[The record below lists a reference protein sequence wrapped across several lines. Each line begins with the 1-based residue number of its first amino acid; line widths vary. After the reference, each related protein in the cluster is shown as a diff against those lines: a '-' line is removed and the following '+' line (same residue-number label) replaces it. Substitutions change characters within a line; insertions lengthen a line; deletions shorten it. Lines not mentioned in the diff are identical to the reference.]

1 MRAPEAWW
9 PALTER
15 AAGLTW
21 AHVRAPM
28 RKLLSAPALR
38 AGGSG
43 HVCVRSGAG
52 RRAALRA
59 ALVRRRLGPPHMD
72 AVTVAGY
79 GLLVDL
85 VLASAY
91 LLAAFVE
98 GALFGTLVP
107 PFGM

>member
-1 MRAPEAWW
+1 
-9 PALTER
+9 
-15 AAGLTW
+15 
-21 AHVRAPM
+21 
-28 RKLLSAPALR
+28 
-38 AGGSG
+38 
-43 HVCVRSGAG
+43 
-52 RRAALRA
+52 
-59 ALVRRRLGPPHMD
+59 MD